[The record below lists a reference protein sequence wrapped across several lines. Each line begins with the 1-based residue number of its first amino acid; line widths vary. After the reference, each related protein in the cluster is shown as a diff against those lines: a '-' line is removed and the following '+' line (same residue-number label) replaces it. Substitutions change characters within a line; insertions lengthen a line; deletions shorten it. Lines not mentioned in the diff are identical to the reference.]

1 MRFLVDENIGASV
14 AQWLRARGHEVFS
27 VYDEAEGMTDEEVL
41 QKANAEDFVVIS
53 CDKDF
58 GELAFRKRLPHKGVV
73 LLRLADETPSAKIKV
88 LERRLSNYSEAIT
101 GKFVVV
107 TETTVRIT

>member
-1 MRFLVDENIGASV
+1 
-14 AQWLRARGHEVFS
+14 
-27 VYDEAEGMTDEEVL
+27 MTDEEVL
-41 QKANAEDFVVIS
+41 QKANAEDFVVIP

-88 LERRLSNYSEAIT
+88 LERLLSNYSEAIT